1 MWAIGMNIWCSTRGH
16 SQRAGA
22 SVCKCCGVTDTV
34 LAIDLGTGGP
44 KVALVG
50 IDGRTF
56 GWRSAPVATHF
67 VADGGAEQDPNEM
80 WSAVVAATRA
90 LLTEVDAPAPSAIAV
105 TSQYM
110 STVPI
115 DASGRPTGPCILW
128 MDHRGAA
135 HSRSLL
141 DRDSYALFVER
152 HGMVPLPSGHDNVA
166 HAHVLRTFHPA
177 AFDAATALVEPMD
190 YLTARLTG
198 VVSATQSTVFGQLAC
213 DNRTWGATEYDPT
226 LVDASRFDASKLA
239 PLVPMNSV
247 VGGLTAAV
255 AAELG
260 LAADLPVIAGTID
273 SITSAVGTGA
283 LGPTD
288 GSVIIGT
295 TSVLVSHIG
304 EHRGD
309 LHSGVLAV
317 PSPLPGMY
325 YVMAENGVGG
335 RAFEWARGLFGYGDD
350 VAAAL
355 ADAESV
361 EAGTVQF
368 LPWLLGSSAPQP
380 DDASLAAFVGMSLQ
394 HDRRHAMRA
403 TLEGVALNLAW
414 LLPHVEQFV
423 GNAFPLLRFGGGG
436 AQSPLWAQ
444 LLADA
449 CNRPVHRLAEPRATN
464 ARGAAFLAFAALG
477 ALDLADVPS
486 LLHTAHVHEP
496 NLAAAARLQHL
507 LANHV
512 ALHPALSSL
521 NPL

>member
-56 GWRSAPVATHF
+56 GWRSAPVATLF

-198 VVSATQSTVFGQLAC
+198 RGVGHAVHGVRPAGVRQPHVGCHRVRPHPRRCEPIRCIEA
-213 DNRTWGATEYDPT
+213 GA
-226 LVDASRFDASKLA
+226 A
-239 PLVPMNSV
+239 
-247 VGGLTAAV
+247 G
-255 AAELG
+255 
-260 LAADLPVIAGTID
+260 ADEQRGR
-273 SITSAVGTGA
+273 
-283 LGPTD
+283 
-288 GSVIIGT
+288 
-295 TSVLVSHIG
+295 
-304 EHRGD
+304 RGD
-309 LHSGVLAV
+309 RG
-317 PSPLPGMY
+317 
-325 YVMAENGVGG
+325 GG
-335 RAFEWARGLFGYGDD
+335 RR
-350 VAAAL
+350 
-355 ADAESV
+355 
-361 EAGTVQF
+361 AG
-368 LPWLLGSSAPQP
+368 P
-380 DDASLAAFVGMSLQ
+380 
-394 HDRRHAMRA
+394 
-403 TLEGVALNLAW
+403 
-414 LLPHVEQFV
+414 
-423 GNAFPLLRFGGGG
+423 
-436 AQSPLWAQ
+436 
-444 LLADA
+444 
-449 CNRPVHRLAEPRATN
+449 RPRTCR
-464 ARGAAFLAFAALG
+464 
-477 ALDLADVPS
+477 
-486 LLHTAHVHEP
+486 
-496 NLAAAARLQHL
+496 
-507 LANHV
+507 
-512 ALHPALSSL
+512 
-521 NPL
+521 

>member
-1 MWAIGMNIWCSTRGH
+1 MGTRCSTPNTTQARSAQH
-16 SQRAGA
+16 AWTP
-22 SVCKCCGVTDTV
+22 VCKCGAVIDTV

-50 IDGRTF
+50 VDGHTF

-67 VADGGAEQDPNEM
+67 VADGGAEQDPREM
-80 WSAVVAATRA
+80 WTAVVAATRS
-90 LLTEVDAPAPSAIAV
+90 LLAEVAAPAPAVIAV

-115 DASGRPTGPCILW
+115 DASGNPTGPCILW

-135 HSRSLL
+135 HSRSLR

-152 HGMVPLPSGHDNVA
+152 HGMVPLPSGLDNVA
-166 HAHVLRTFHPA
+166 HAHVLRTHHPEAYA
-177 AFDAATALVEPMD
+177 AAAALVEPMD
-190 YLTARLTG
+190 FLTARLTG
-198 VVSATQSTVFGQLAC
+198 VVTATQSTVFGQLVC

-226 LVDASRFDASKLA
+226 LVAATRLDPGKLA

-247 VGGLTAAV
+247 VGGVTGAV

-260 LAADLPVIAGTID
+260 IASGLPVVAGTID
-273 SITSAVGTGA
+273 SITSAVGAGA

-295 TSVLVSHIG
+295 TSVLVSHIA

-335 RAFEWARGLFGYGDD
+335 RAFEWARALFGYADD
-350 VAAAL
+350 VSAAL

-361 EAGTVQF
+361 DSGSVQF
-368 LPWLLGSSAPQP
+368 LPWLLGSGAPQP
-380 DDASLAAFVGMSLQ
+380 NDAVLAAYVGLSLQ

-403 TLEGVALNLAW
+403 TLEGVALNMAW

-423 GNAFPLLRFGGGG
+423 GNPFPFVRFGGGG
-436 AQSPLWAQ
+436 AQSALWAQ

-449 CNRPVHRLAEPRATN
+449 LQRPVHRLADPRATN
-464 ARGAAFLAFAALG
+464 ARGAAFLALAALG

-496 NLAAAARLQHL
+496 HPGSVARMQNL
-507 LANHV
+507 LANHIAV
-512 ALHPALSSL
+512 HPALSSL
-521 NPL
+521 